1 MIFLNLKMS
10 DIAKMAGV
18 SKAAVS
24 FALNGKPG
32 VSEETR
38 KKIFKVIKDHGY
50 EPLRKHK
57 RGGVRKLASIS
68 LIIIRDKTGMMNR
81 SYASLPFF
89 DALVSKLTQN
99 VGGFGGQV
107 QIVQLDINHLHD
119 DLNKNKA
126 LSQSKASIV
135 LATDLNKNQIELLN
149 KNLKNVI
156 FIDNYFE
163 NVNADFVS
171 IDNFQGAYQ
180 AGKYILEK
188 GYRRIGYV
196 ASNHIIS
203 NFLQRRSGFRRAL
216 KEEKIDI
223 PPEFVYSLNPTELM
237 GDLPEFLR
245 LGKKIPDA
253 LFCEDDY
260 MALRLLKELT
270 QRGIKIPENIAIMG
284 FDDIFEDTMV
294 TPELTTIHVP
304 ITQIISQTINQLQSK
319 VADRNWL
326 PQKCFISTRLVK
338 RKSL

>member
-1 MIFLNLKMS
+1 MELKMN

-38 KKIFKVIKDHGY
+38 KKIFKVIKEQGY

-57 RGGVRKLASIS
+57 KGSVRKLASIS
-68 LIIIRDKTGMMNR
+68 LVIIQDRTGMMNR

-89 DALVSKLTQN
+89 DTLVSTLSQN

-107 QIVQLDINHLHD
+107 QIVNLDIRHLRD
-119 DLNKNKA
+119 DIANNKVLKD
-126 LSQSKASIV
+126 SKASIV
-135 LATDLNKNQIELLN
+135 LATDLNQRQIEILN
-149 KNLKNVI
+149 NQLRNVV

-163 NVNADFVS
+163 NVAADFVS

-180 AGKYILEK
+180 AGKYIAK
-188 GYRRIGYV
+188 QGYRRIGYV

-203 NFLQRRSGFRRAL
+203 NFLQRRAGFRQAM
-216 KEEKIDI
+216 KEANIKI
-223 PPEFVYSLNPTELM
+223 PPEFVISLNPTELR
-237 GDLPEFLR
+237 GTLPDILKRKQNLPEA
-245 LGKKIPDA
+245 I
-253 LFCEDDY
+253 FCEDDY

-270 QRGIKIPENIAIMG
+270 RQGVKIPDDIAVMG

-294 TPELTTIHVP
+294 TPELTTVRVP
-304 ITQIISQTINQLQSK
+304 ITQIVMQAINQLQSK
-319 VADRNWL
+319 VADHDWL
-326 PQKCFISTRLVK
+326 PQKCFVSTKLIK
-338 RKSL
+338 RESL